1 MKINDLITHEQ
12 YVISGCKWQAKK
24 KAELTTN
31 VLKFSYDAKK
41 ILKKLEQEKDIL
53 ENIIST
59 PILFD
64 FIIGAT
70 MLSQKSLQHFSKS
83 EIKKYIKDNVDLDRI
98 TEQNYLNELER
109 YYLMSAGE
117 TIGGKIRNIIGK
129 KGNDIFIEY
138 IKNYFYINN
147 INYEVI
153 EKNGNVQKIYTNKLV
168 ILFNKKPNFIGKSV
182 DFMVLKK
189 YDDGSYNIE
198 DHHQYISVG
207 ELKSGIDPAGADEH
221 WKTAATAL
229 KRIHQSFVKEGIDS
243 PNIYFIGGAISKHMA
258 SEILQNIEN
267 DKLKYAANLNYQEQ
281 MENIIEHLLND

>member
-1 MKINDLITHEQ
+1 MNTHDLITHDQ

-24 KAELTTN
+24 KSELTSD
-31 VLKFSYDAKK
+31 VIKYSSEAKK
-41 ILKKLEQEKDIL
+41 MLRKIENNKNIL
-53 ENIIST
+53 NTIIST

-64 FIIGAT
+64 FIIGAI
-70 MLSQKSLQHFSKS
+70 MLSQKSLQHFSQS
-83 EIKKYIKDNVDLDRI
+83 ELKKYIKNNVNFDRI
-98 TEQNYLNELER
+98 NEQNYLNELER

-117 TIGGKIRNIIGK
+117 TIGGKIRNLVGK
-129 KGNDIFIEY
+129 KGNDIFVNY
-138 IKNYFYINN
+138 IKEYFQTKNVSYQI
-147 INYEVI
+147 I
-153 EKNGNVQKIYTNKLV
+153 EKNGNVQKIYTEELV

-189 YDDGSYNIE
+189 YSDGTYDIE
-198 DHHQYISVG
+198 DHNQYISAG

-258 SEILQNIEN
+258 SEIIHYMEN
-267 DKLKYAANLNYQEQ
+267 DKLKYAANLNYKNQ
-281 MENIIEHLLND
+281 MKKIIKHLLND